1 MHLGFRLFWGEQ
13 MARAESPQRDTNL
26 QGMHLGFRFFWG
38 EQMARAESPF
48 ERHQPAG
55 YAPWVPALLGGADGE
70 EEEEEEKEEGF
81 WG

>member
-1 MHLGFRLFWGEQ
+1 
-13 MARAESPQRDTNL
+13 
-26 QGMHLGFRFFWG
+26 MHLGFRFFWG